1 MCTINKLLNTIT
13 YQMMYLGSNANLY
26 LPNESNKG
34 SLEPSSNLHLAKP
47 DHRLVSTHGTRW
59 KPNALNP

>member
-1 MCTINKLLNTIT
+1 
-13 YQMMYLGSNANLY
+13 MYLGSNANLY